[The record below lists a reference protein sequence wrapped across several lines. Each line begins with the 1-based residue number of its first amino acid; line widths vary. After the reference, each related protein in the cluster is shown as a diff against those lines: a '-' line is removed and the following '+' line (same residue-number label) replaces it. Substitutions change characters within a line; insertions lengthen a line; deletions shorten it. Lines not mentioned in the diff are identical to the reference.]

1 MGGYLV
7 GDGSL
12 LVQLGAPLLGAETK
26 AQRELMRREAQRD
39 EEQEALVAQVGFSPE
54 WGPRAEAERS
64 PPCTKGCPRE
74 RERAHGTNEIPN

>member
-1 MGGYLV
+1 MGMALFLFSWV
-7 GDGSL
+7 L
-12 LVQLGAPLLGAETK
+12 LCWALKPK
-26 AQRELMRREAQRD
+26 HRESSCGRKPMRD

-54 WGPRAEAERS
+54 WAPRAEAERS